1 MTLRPAILSLCLA
14 LWCFDS
20 SAQTARQFLVNPA
33 PAQPASPATDIP
45 RTDSQPAESKPATAT
60 EPSLGSKA
68 AETNGSKDDS
78 GNADAAAA
86 SQTQF
91 RVERIPVVG
100 GAELITIF
108 ARLDGLRSPQA
119 LSSPEV
125 PLISVVRDTLADAD
139 PENDR
144 LRYVWMLTYTQPN
157 LLKRIASAVPFLYQ
171 HVGNQTQASN
181 SPPKP
186 IVDLANTSRQTWN
199 RFFWTGM
206 QRVFLDSYGIPIKAS
221 TRTYRR
227 NAADYRQ
234 GHVMQ
239 ALSILDNYERLR
251 QRTRNE
257 NELLAL
263 SARTPTGSLI
273 ANAGGVADA
282 PTPMLFEMAPAF
294 TPGEMLEL
302 RARLILSRS
311 TFGGLLGPDK
321 FAGTVVK
328 RTMSSVDNSG
338 HNWELLR
345 QRAEAEGLFF
355 EPLTMP
361 DGQATHAILWIAK
374 SDLNAQPNRE
384 FHDRFLNIKNPWKDN
399 RLRNW
404 NGYSRISYFDRD
416 SRPATATDAAARP
429 MEMIPLA
436 LYGLDHP
443 KIPALLID
451 FRDNLNPKK
460 REMSQRIFND
470 LAKNIFSLSNFGNL
484 PYFAGRSLFD
494 FVTGRRGMDVNQP
507 TRLRSYSELKLL
519 LSFNSTI
526 DQKLR
531 DEIER
536 RVQNV
541 SLNPLNNDN
550 ESEVRL
556 ARQQYDA
563 LVDYARRPG
572 GLSAK
577 IERDRAAEMVPLEH
591 GRTAR
596 FFYNLANVLSFGR
609 YLHREKATPELYA
622 RLEMA
627 RRIERH
633 TQFLAEVAKSSPQ
646 TEVAWDMANVNR
658 SLQFLAEQ
666 GSGASAAAAKAAA
679 AIFQKTNDPD
689 ARRLCLEALSKINN
703 KTARTELLRAYEKE
717 AAESELRKEIADRLR
732 KAVAADASIKPA
744 EAKSLLNLIGAP

>member
-1 MTLRPAILSLCLA
+1 MTFRPAILILCLA
-14 LWCFDS
+14 LWWCDS
-20 SAQTARQFLVNPA
+20 SAQTARQLVSIPGSTNPA
-33 PAQPASPATDIP
+33 ATSEPARIKSRST
-45 RTDSQPAESKPATAT
+45 ESKTAAGVEPAPEDKSE
-60 EPSLGSKA
+60 EPGI
-68 AETNGSKDDS
+68 SKDDS
-78 GNADAAAA
+78 DSADAAP
-86 SQTQF
+86 SETQF
-91 RVERIPVVG
+91 RVERMPLVG

-108 ARLDGLRSPQA
+108 ARLDGLRPPG
-119 LSSPEV
+119 LTSPEV
-125 PLISVVRDTLADAD
+125 PLISVARDTLSDTD

-157 LLKRIASAVPFLYQ
+157 LMKRIASAIPFLYQ
-171 HVGNQTQASN
+171 HIGNQTQASKN
-181 SPPKP
+181 PPKP
-186 IVDLANTSRQTWN
+186 IIDLANTNRQTWN

-227 NAADYRQ
+227 NAADYRS

-239 ALSILDNYERLR
+239 ALSILDSYERLR
-251 QRTRNE
+251 QRVRSE

-263 SARTPTGSLI
+263 SNPSTENSA
-273 ANAGGVADA
+273 ANNSAVDDTQ
-282 PTPMLFEMAPAF
+282 TPMLYELTPAF

-302 RARLILSRS
+302 RARLILSGN
-311 TFGGLLGPDK
+311 TFGGLLGPDR
-321 FAGTVVK
+321 FAGTVIK
-328 RTMSSVDNSG
+328 RTMTSVDNRG
-338 HNWELLR
+338 HNWEMLR
-345 QRAEAEGLFF
+345 QRAEAEGLYF

-374 SDLNAQPNRE
+374 SDLSAQPNRE
-384 FHDRFLNIKNPWKDN
+384 FHDRFLNIANPWKDN
-399 RLRNW
+399 RLRLW
-404 NGYSRISYFDRD
+404 NGYLRTSYFDRD
-416 SRPATATDAAARP
+416 SRPTTANDPEARP
-429 MEMIPLA
+429 VQMIPLA

-451 FRDNLNPKK
+451 FRDRLNPKN
-460 REMSQRIFND
+460 REMSARLFND

-484 PYFAGRSLFD
+484 PYFAGRSFFD

-519 LSFNSTI
+519 LSFNPTI

-536 RVQNV
+536 RLQNV

-550 ESEVRL
+550 ETEVRL

-563 LVDYARRPG
+563 LIDYARRSD

-577 IERDRAAEMVPLEH
+577 IERDRREEMVALEH

-596 FFYNLANVLSFGR
+596 FFYNLGNVLSLGR
-609 YLHREKATPELYA
+609 YVHREKATPELYE

-627 RRIERH
+627 RRIEHH
-633 TQFLAEVAKSSPQ
+633 TRFLSEVAKSSPQ
-646 TEVAWDMANVNR
+646 TEVAWDMALVKR

-666 GSGASAAAAKAAA
+666 GTEARSSAAKAVA
-679 AIFQKTNDPD
+679 AIFQKTSDED
-689 ARRLCLEALSKINN
+689 ARRLCLDALSKINN
-703 KTARTELLRAYEKE
+703 QTARAELLRAYQQQV
-717 AAESELRKEIADRLR
+717 ESEMKKEIADRLR
-732 KAVAADASIKPA
+732 KAVAADTRIKPK
-744 EAKSLLNLIGAP
+744 EASSLLNQIGSP